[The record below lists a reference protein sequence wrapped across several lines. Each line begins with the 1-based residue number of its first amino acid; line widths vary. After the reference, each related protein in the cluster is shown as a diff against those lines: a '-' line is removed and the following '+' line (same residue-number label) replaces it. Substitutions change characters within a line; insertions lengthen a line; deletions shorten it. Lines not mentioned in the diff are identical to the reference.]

1 MNDQRPDEP
10 PYLDSRI
17 DAAKIFV
24 LTALFLLLL
33 GGALIW
39 PA

>member
-1 MNDQRPDEP
+1 
-10 PYLDSRI
+10 LDSRI
-17 DAAKIFV
+17 DAAKVFV

-39 PA
+39 PI

>member
-1 MNDQRPDEP
+1 MNDRRSDEP

-17 DAAKIFV
+17 DAAKIFF
-24 LTALFLLLL
+24 LTGLFLLLL

-39 PA
+39 PL